1 MYCNKK
7 KIKTDE
13 KTMRIPPPTMLDLA
27 DASNRFHFQIKWQQ
41 RMKKINLKIHNSF
54 SSGKKQSMFWILGA
68 GTTGPVP
75 NL

>member
-1 MYCNKK
+1 
-7 KIKTDE
+7 
-13 KTMRIPPPTMLDLA
+13 MLDLA
-27 DASNRFHFQIKWQQ
+27 DASKRFHFQIKWQQ
-41 RMKKINLKIHNSF
+41 RMKKINLKIPNSF